1 MTPIMPLNLNAIHA
15 YYWTNLIKEEYRKM
29 GARQSVL
36 HRLQP
41 YFISA
46 LVLMCLCVLP
56 PSSFAAGKVQEGLN
70 LDSKKYQSLI
80 KELVEKHQFEVKYL
94 EDLFNQV
101 VIKKDIIEKF
111 ERPAEH
117 LPFYKYRKIFIKEDM
132 IQKGHAYIEK
142 NRELLTIVE
151 KKYGVPK
158 EVIASI
164 LGVETRF
171 GKPGIERYRAFDVYN
186 TAFALYPR
194 REKFYRGELIA
205 FLKLCRNEGFDPL
218 SIKSS
223 YAGAFGVPQ
232 FIPSSY
238 LRYAVDFDG
247 DGKKDL
253 WHSKADIYGSVASY
267 LKTFGWKPGQ
277 LSYLPA
283 RIARESLESKKISK
297 GHFRKTLPVA
307 KAIRVGIDVPPP
319 AKGNDLVSFAY
330 YEPKQGEKALLALF
344 GNFRAI
350 ARYNISVHYSL
361 TIIELSR
368 IFAMKGMAE

>member
-1 MTPIMPLNLNAIHA
+1 MQFQQYIRNHL
-15 YYWTNLIKEEYRKM
+15 R
-29 GARQSVL
+29 
-36 HRLQP
+36 P
-41 YFISA
+41 YFLSA
-46 LVLMCLCVLP
+46 LTLMLLFSLP
-56 PSSFAAGKVQEGLN
+56 LTSFAIREEQEGLD
-70 LDSKKYQSLI
+70 LDSKKYQELI
-80 KELVEKHQFEVKYL
+80 KELSEKHQFDVKYL

-101 VIKKDIIEKF
+101 VLKKDIIEKF

-132 IQKGHAYIEK
+132 IQKGHAYIEE
-142 NRELLTIVE
+142 NRDLLTKVE

-158 EVIASI
+158 EIVASI

-205 FLKLCRNEGFDPL
+205 FLKLCRNEGFDPF

-238 LRYAVDFDG
+238 LKYAVDFDG

-253 WHSKADIYGSVASY
+253 WHSKGDIYGSVASY

-283 RIARESLESKKISK
+283 RIAKESPESKKMAK

-330 YEPKQGEKALLALF
+330 YEPKQGEEALLALF

>member
-1 MTPIMPLNLNAIHA
+1 MQSFRSTFNRLRPCLIFVLALMFFLSSPLNTLADEGSLDIDNE
-15 YYWTNLIKEEYRKM
+15 KYR
-29 GARQSVL
+29 G
-36 HRLQP
+36 
-41 YFISA
+41 
-46 LVLMCLCVLP
+46 
-56 PSSFAAGKVQEGLN
+56 
-70 LDSKKYQSLI
+70 LI
-80 KELVEKHQFEVKYL
+80 KELTEKHQFDEKYL
-94 EDLFNQV
+94 KGLFSKV
-101 VIKKDIIEKF
+101 VIKKDIIDKF

-117 LPFYKYRKIFIKEDM
+117 LPFYKYRKIFVKKNMIK
-132 IQKGHAYIEK
+132 KGHAYIEK
-142 NRELLTIVE
+142 NRELLTKVE

-171 GKPGIERYRAFDVYN
+171 GQPGIEKYRAFDVYN

-194 REKFYRGELIA
+194 REKFYRGELIS
-205 FLKLCRNEGFDPL
+205 FLKLCRDEGFDPF

-253 WHSKADIYGSVASY
+253 WNSKADIYGSVASY

-283 RIARESLESKKISK
+283 RIAKENPESIKMAK

-307 KAIRVGIDVPPP
+307 KAIRTGIDIPPP
-319 AKGNDLVSFAY
+319 AKGDDLVSFAY
-330 YEPKQGEKALLALF
+330 YEPKQGEKSLLALF

-368 IFAMKGMAE
+368 IFAMKGMGQ